1 MREWILRRARNGPRK
16 RLPTLVWVIASNIS
30 LTNCPA
36 DNASASRSPARWS
49 TILPS
54 SWPTNQPAIWI
65 QRPGRKSWRCSKTF
79 ITAVIPSFWSRT
91 SATLPRT
98 LVAPFV
104 CVTEWSKAM
113 NKLLSRASNR
123 SRLAKSTIGGS
134 DMKRFIYELEESWK
148 IAVAQMRSNKTRST
162 LTALGV
168 IIGIVAV
175 TLMGTAISGIQVGF
189 DKSMAIFGDDV
200 LYVSQWPWK
209 RVDDWWNY
217 RDRKKIKTEY
227 AEPINRIIAATP
239 SSNLVIAVPTSSL
252 LRSVKYGQS
261 EVSNVLIRGTVSDY
275 LITSTFEFKE
285 GRFFNDI
292 ESRGGANVCVIGY
305 DVADALFPSE
315 SPIGK
320 SVLIN
325 GQPFRVVGV
334 ISRQGTFLGLFSL
347 DSIVVMP
354 LPAFQKYFS
363 AKSDS
368 DILVK
373 VKDKTKLAEAK
384 DELTGVM
391 RRVRGL
397 PPEKK
402 DDFSINEQQA
412 LKSTL
417 DPIKNSIAIAGLFV
431 TGLSLFVGAIG
442 IMNITFVSVK
452 ERTREIGTRKALGA
466 RRRTILLQF
475 LIESTSL
482 CLLGGF
488 IGLSLAWFMCLG
500 ISGAFPSFPIR
511 FSVGLVF
518 LSMIVSIL
526 TGLFS
531 GFAPAWTASRL
542 DPVAALRYE

>member
-1 MREWILRRARNGPRK
+1 
-16 RLPTLVWVIASNIS
+16 
-30 LTNCPA
+30 
-36 DNASASRSPARWS
+36 
-49 TILPS
+49 
-54 SWPTNQPAIWI
+54 
-65 QRPGRKSWRCSKTF
+65 
-79 ITAVIPSFWSRT
+79 
-91 SATLPRT
+91 
-98 LVAPFV
+98 
-104 CVTEWSKAM
+104 
-113 NKLLSRASNR
+113 
-123 SRLAKSTIGGS
+123 
-134 DMKRFIYELEESWK
+134 MKRVLYELTESWK
-148 IAVAQMRSNKTRST
+148 IAAAQMLSNKTRST

-175 TLMGTAISGIQVGF
+175 TLMGTAISGISIGF

-200 LYVSQWPWK
+200 LYVGQWPWK

-227 AEPINRIIAATP
+227 AEPINRMIAATP
-239 SSNLVIAVPTSSL
+239 KSNLTVAVATSSVY
-252 LRSVKYGQS
+252 RSVKFGDG
-261 EVSNVLIRGTVSDY
+261 EVNNVLVRGTVSDY
-275 LITSTFEFKE
+275 VITSTFDFKE
-285 GRFFNDI
+285 GRFFNEL
-292 ESRGGANVCVIGY
+292 ESRGGANVCVVGY
-305 DVADALFPSE
+305 DVANALFPTS
-315 SPIGK
+315 SPLDK

-325 GQPFRVVGV
+325 GQPFKVIGV

-354 LPAFQKYFS
+354 LPAFQKYFT
-363 AKSDS
+363 AKSEA

-373 VKDKTKLAEAK
+373 AKDKTKLPEAK
-384 DELTGVM
+384 DELTGIM

-397 PPEKK
+397 SPEKK

-417 DPIKNSIAIAGLFV
+417 DPIKNSIAIAGLFI

-452 ERTREIGTRKALGA
+452 ERTKEIGTRKALGA

-475 LIESTSL
+475 LIESTAL

-488 IGLSLAWFMCLG
+488 IGLTLAYLMCLLIG
-500 ISGAFPSFPIR
+500 VGFPSFPVH
-511 FSVGLVF
+511 FSTDLVVV
-518 LSMIVSIL
+518 SMIVSVL
-526 TGLFS
+526 TGLIA